1 MKASFPGYWRIVEM
15 EQWDMDYID
24 MESPGHITFKKDGTG
39 QVHFGCVD
47 AGLDWSFDSRNG
59 RAEFT
64 FSGFDEGDEV
74 SGRGWAKVKGARM
87 EGWLAFHLGDKSG
100 FVAVKAAE

>member
-1 MKASFPGYWRIVEM
+1 MKSSFPGCWRIVEM

-39 QVHFGCVD
+39 QFHFGCVD
-47 AGLDWSFDSRNG
+47 AGLDWSFDPRRE

-74 SGRGWAKVKGARM
+74 SGRGWARVKAPRM
-87 EGWLAFHLGDKSG
+87 EGCLAFHLGDKSG
-100 FVAVKAAE
+100 FVAAKAAE